1 MPNLNYVPQDGTQDG
16 TQKNE
21 EIRIIELMRNDS
33 KISTEKIAEQLGISI
48 RTVKRRIKELNNVK
62 FIGRG
67 SNGHWEIIEKNNGQT
82 PIDIRPN

>member
-1 MPNLNYVPQDGTQDG
+1 MPNLNYGTRDGTQDG

-21 EIRIIELMRNDS
+21 GTRIIELIRNDS

-67 SNGHWEIIEKNNGQT
+67 INGHWEIF
-82 PIDIRPN
+82 D

>member
-1 MPNLNYVPQDGTQDG
+1 MPNLNYGTQDG

-21 EIRIIELMRNDS
+21 EARIIELIRNDS

-48 RTVKRRIKELNNVK
+48 RTVKRRIKQMNDVK

-67 SNGHWEIIEKNNGQT
+67 INGYWEII
-82 PIDIRPN
+82 D

>member
-1 MPNLNYVPQDGTQDG
+1 MIMPNLNYGTQDG

-21 EIRIIELMRNDS
+21 EARIIELIRNDS

-48 RTVKRRIKELNNVK
+48 RTVKRRIKQMNDVK

-67 SNGHWEIIEKNNGQT
+67 INGYWEII
-82 PIDIRPN
+82 D